1 MKIREALLLENEIL
15 EEGISSIV
23 YHGTS
28 ITSALNILQQ
38 DRFILHPTF
47 SKVSENNS
55 KGKLYF
61 LSTARTRTGRYHKD
75 GGTPVLMR
83 LDGRKLGQR
92 YSGEPI
98 DYWGPDFRAAAQGET
113 EQEDRVYSDKPII
126 PRASSYMLSVDIL
139 AKDIT
144 PGKTISRNLFDLYV
158 LLKKRRIPV
167 RFYRNRN
174 DWLIGSSANVM
185 PHEEIMRFG
194 QREEAKP
201 VGLTPEEEE
210 ESRRYQRAR
219 TLRDLGRRKDD
230 TLIAVYKAMKFDS
243 KSAFTKEEEKKLYNI
258 VREYPRNY
266 FSPDLHNASKDR
278 ALINIMNLIAIE
290 MRKKG
295 IKNANELNEYIYE
308 KWKMAR
314 W

>member
-1 MKIREALLLENEIL
+1 MKIRDALLLENEIL
-15 EEGISSIV
+15 EEGISPIV

-28 ITSALNILQQ
+28 IASALNILQQ

-47 SKVSENNS
+47 SKSAEYNS

-61 LSTARTRTGRYHKD
+61 LSTARTRTGRYHID

-98 DYWGPDFRAAAQGET
+98 DYWGPEFRAAAQGET

-139 AKDIT
+139 AQRVE
-144 PGKTISRNLFDLYV
+144 PGSVIGRRLFDLYV
-158 LLKKRRIPV
+158 ILKKRRIPV
-167 RFYRNRN
+167 RVYRNRN
-174 DWLIGSSANVM
+174 DWIVGSANVM
-185 PHEEIMRFG
+185 PHEEIMRFS
-194 QREEAKP
+194 QREEVKP
-201 VGLTPEEEE
+201 IELTPEEEE
-210 ESRRYQRAR
+210 AERQYQRSR
-219 TLRDLGRRKDD
+219 TLRDLERRKND

-243 KSAFTKEEEKKLYNI
+243 KSAFTKEEEKRLYNI

-266 FSPDLHNASKDR
+266 FSADLHNASKDR
-278 ALINIMNLIAIE
+278 ALINIMNLIAVE

-295 IKNANELNEYIYE
+295 IKNAKELNEYIYE
-308 KWKMAR
+308 KWKATR